1 MYTVLHT
8 LYDCVISPPSDIEPP
23 TQPGTPTVGSLVQ
36 QQSIPTQYIITG
48 GAAGGIV
55 LLILIIV
62 LIIIITAVH
71 VRRQRTM
78 RS

>member
-1 MYTVLHT
+1 MYTVIHI
-8 LYDCVISPPSDIEPP
+8 LYDCVISFPSDIEPP
-23 TQPGTPTVGSLVQ
+23 TQPASPTMEPLVS
-36 QQSIPTQYIITG
+36 QQSIPIQYIIIG

-62 LIIIITAVH
+62 IIIIITAVH
-71 VRRQRTM
+71 VRRRGTM

>member
-1 MYTVLHT
+1 MYTVIHI
-8 LYDCVISPPSDIEPP
+8 LYNCVISLPSDIEPP
-23 TQPGTPTVGSLVQ
+23 TQPASEPLVS
-36 QQSIPTQYIITG
+36 QQSIPIQYIIIG

-62 LIIIITAVH
+62 IIIIITAVH
-71 VRRQRTM
+71 VRRRGTM

>member
-1 MYTVLHT
+1 MYTVIHT
-8 LYDCVISPPSDIEPP
+8 LYDCVISLPSDIEPP
-23 TQPGTPTVGSLVQ
+23 TQPVTPTVGSLVQ
-36 QQSIPTQYIITG
+36 QQSIPTQYIIIG

-62 LIIIITAVH
+62 IIIIITAVH
-71 VRRQRTM
+71 VRRRGNM